1 MKYKYVPNTY
11 DRIKVNQIGEDIFL
25 EYQIKYR
32 GSIEKF
38 LQSKINFEE
47 IEKEL
52 NELNLPIIEDKDYN
66 FYHKFSN
73 IHSKYLYLRNNFHIE
88 NLNKNEIQYINDM
101 IGQNQLLSD
110 EFLLSTYERV
120 IYEKGDNYIFGLTNL
135 DNSVKSKSFVFE
147 ISYSRKKC
155 EGLNHKIMI
164 DSRLPI
170 LKNELKEKME
180 KQLNKPVSILIYDGA
195 PDIYKEAFDLN
206 VYI

>member
-32 GSIEKF
+32 ESIEKF

-73 IHSKYLYLRNNFHIE
+73 IHSN
-88 NLNKNEIQYINDM
+88 
-101 IGQNQLLSD
+101 
-110 EFLLSTYERV
+110 STKLHR
-120 IYEKGDNYIFGLTNL
+120 T
-135 DNSVKSKSFVFE
+135 
-147 ISYSRKKC
+147 
-155 EGLNHKIMI
+155 
-164 DSRLPI
+164 
-170 LKNELKEKME
+170 
-180 KQLNKPVSILIYDGA
+180 
-195 PDIYKEAFDLN
+195 
-206 VYI
+206 